1 MKKIVIF
8 SAILVT
14 LVTHS
19 FASTS
24 VSNKAEAHL
33 QAHYADAK
41 DVLWTLSDD
50 FEKASFTLGN
60 EKMEVYYDEFGNLMG
75 STKTMAYDKL
85 PKSAIDLFT
94 REYTFPE
101 YQLTDCIEYTNA
113 DGNTNFFV
121 SFDYNNERILV
132 LITPNGSVSLM

>member
-1 MKKIVIF
+1 MKKILFF

-14 LVTHS
+14 LVSNS
-19 FASTS
+19 FASGNT
-24 VSNKAEAHL
+24 SNKAETHL
-33 QAHYADAK
+33 QTHYAGAK
-41 DVLWTLSDD
+41 DVVWTLSDD

-75 STKTMAYDKL
+75 STKSIAFDKL
-85 PKSAIDLFT
+85 PKSALDFLT

-101 YQLTDCIEYTNA
+101 YQLTDCIEYTDA
-113 DGNTNFFV
+113 DDNSSFFV

-132 LITPNGSVSLM
+132 SVSSNGAVSLM